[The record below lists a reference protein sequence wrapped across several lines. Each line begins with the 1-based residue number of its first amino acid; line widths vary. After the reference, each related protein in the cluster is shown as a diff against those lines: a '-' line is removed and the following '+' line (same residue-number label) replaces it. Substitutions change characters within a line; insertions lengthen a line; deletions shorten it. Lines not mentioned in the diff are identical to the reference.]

1 MENLRSGFP
10 GVFVNPPDQA
20 PAQPAARPKD
30 GKSIEEKNYR
40 RVEKYTGSPGTWS
53 EWSFDFITTTQGIN
67 LPVGKILEAMNKAS
81 ESTVTEAAVNRV
93 AGITDAIKREHGAEL
108 FTVLNSLTSGDAAG
122 VVRGVI
128 AKIGRRCGFA
138 AFYALNCRFNPKTPA
153 RMLQYLTTV
162 TNPAPIKDARLI
174 PKCIEDWEARR
185 STLEAEFE
193 ETLTPKMSAAILIS
207 MLPQDFK
214 DMVFESQGADEIRY
228 EVIRDKVLAI
238 AGSRISS
245 STPSP
250 MDVGALSGQPKNGD
264 EEVWDESLN
273 SQDVDAIK
281 GGGKGGPLKCFR
293 CGGFGHL
300 AKYCA
305 TPEAAK
311 GQPKGFG
318 KGNDFKGGK
327 GYGKEDRVCFN
338 CGKPGHLSKDC
349 WSPPNPKGKGKGKG
363 VGEVATEASVELQVG
378 GVWEI
383 ANFWEIADIND
394 DNALNRKGA
403 ATTRTIKLKNRFS
416 DLEQEDSEAEYYEDD
431 EFSEENFEE
440 KPGEFN
446 DGQIKFLAIMF
457 EYYKYCWGV
466 WTSN

>member
-1 MENLRSGFP
+1 MTARTLTEADRVIQQAAAQALQANAGTSPEDAFSAFLRVAQGSPSFMENLRSGFP

-138 AFYALNCRFNPKTPA
+138 AFYVLNCRFNPKTPA

-174 PKCIEDWEARR
+174 PKCTEDWEARR

-214 DMVFESQGADEIRY
+214 DMVFESQ
-228 EVIRDKVLAI
+228 
-238 AGSRISS
+238 
-245 STPSP
+245 
-250 MDVGALSGQPKNGD
+250 
-264 EEVWDESLN
+264 
-273 SQDVDAIK
+273 
-281 GGGKGGPLKCFR
+281 
-293 CGGFGHL
+293 
-300 AKYCA
+300 
-305 TPEAAK
+305 
-311 GQPKGFG
+311 
-318 KGNDFKGGK
+318 
-327 GYGKEDRVCFN
+327 
-338 CGKPGHLSKDC
+338 
-349 WSPPNPKGKGKGKG
+349 
-363 VGEVATEASVELQVG
+363 
-378 GVWEI
+378 
-383 ANFWEIADIND
+383 
-394 DNALNRKGA
+394 
-403 ATTRTIKLKNRFS
+403 
-416 DLEQEDSEAEYYEDD
+416 
-431 EFSEENFEE
+431 
-440 KPGEFN
+440 
-446 DGQIKFLAIMF
+446 
-457 EYYKYCWGV
+457 
-466 WTSN
+466 